1 MPVPIAP
8 FLRSAGAFLKPVMS
22 FLSAY
27 FVSDAVVRT
36 SQNVEEMAGGQV
48 WNSSI
53 AMLPEETLQELNEN
67 KNKQQ
72 KNSALVTA
80 LVAVLAWEL
89 AQQFITKKR
98 R

>member
-1 MPVPIAP
+1 MAWPLAP
-8 FLRSAGAFLKPVMS
+8 FLRSAGAFLKPIMS
-22 FLSAY
+22 SLSAY
-27 FVSDAVVRT
+27 FVADAVVRT

-53 AMLPEETLQELNEN
+53 AMLPEETLQTLNEN
-67 KNKQQ
+67 KDKQT
-72 KNSALVTA
+72 KNGALVTA

-89 AQQFITKKR
+89 TQQFITKKR